1 MPRLDIYHQQ
11 VKNALEKDGWKITH
25 DPFPM
30 TIGKKRLYADLG
42 AETLLSAER
51 EQRKIVVEVKSF
63 VGLSIVKDLEQ
74 ALGQFVLYEKV
85 LALKEP
91 ERILYLA
98 VNTRVAEEIF
108 SVEIGQILL
117 DSGAIKVIVF
127 DAEKEV
133 ITSWLPH

>member
-11 VKNALEKDGWKITH
+11 VRNALEKDDWKITH

-42 AETLLSAER
+42 AETLLSAEK

-91 ERILYLA
+91 ERVLYLA
-98 VNTRVAEEIF
+98 VNTRVAKEIF
-108 SVEIGQILL
+108 SVEIGEILL